1 MRHSRI
7 LCCPRQPSTFS
18 VYPQIKERRL
28 SSSIT
33 FLPVT
38 CRRKTVE
45 HMIWDL
51 ETFQFCFR
59 REDVQT
65 EPFYDDNSNREKNLP
80 GWPSEKVNKPAFLPA
95 CPLLAY
101 YFPSEHLLCNALTSS
116 SYLLRSYNPGYVSK
130 AAETTINPIHNENMA
145 IQSQERERESRTARK
160 PYHSTARLNSNGNH
174 AQRENPIALQ
184 LD

>member
-51 ETFQFCFR
+51 ETFHFCFR

-65 EPFYDDNSNREKNLP
+65 EPFYDDNSDREKNLP

-95 CPLLAY
+95 CPLPIT
-101 YFPSEHLLCNALTSS
+101 FPLNICCVMLSRLHHTSF
-116 SYLLRSYNPGYVSK
+116 G
-130 AAETTINPIHNENMA
+130 PI
-145 IQSQERERESRTARK
+145 IQDTYQKRQKR
-160 PYHSTARLNSNGNH
+160 P
-174 AQRENPIALQ
+174 
-184 LD
+184 